1 MSCKYMSKALNGEIK
16 CRYYKRYI
24 NYKVD
29 CENCSEAILTI
40 NKPIKKVSKKRM
52 KLEKER
58 DKNLVKSGKCDYC
71 KRYSDRLDPHEVYG
85 GSNRKRS
92 IENRFIALLCREC
105 HQNEEIL
112 QELKKQYQRRYEY
125 THSRE
130 EFIKLIGKS
139 YLKEEK

>member
-1 MSCKYMSKALNGEIK
+1 MSCKYLSKSLNGKIRCK
-16 CRYYKRYI
+16 YHKRYI

-29 CENCSEAILTI
+29 CENCSKTI
-40 NKPIKKVSKKRM
+40 FVRNKPIKKVSKKRM

-71 KRYSDRLDPHEVYG
+71 KKYCDRLDPHEVYG

-92 IENRFIALLCREC
+92 IENGFVALLCREC

-112 QELKKQYQRRYEY
+112 LELKKQYQRSYEY
-125 THSRE
+125 SHSRE
-130 EFIKLIGKS
+130 EFIKLIGKN
-139 YLKEEK
+139 YLEEEK